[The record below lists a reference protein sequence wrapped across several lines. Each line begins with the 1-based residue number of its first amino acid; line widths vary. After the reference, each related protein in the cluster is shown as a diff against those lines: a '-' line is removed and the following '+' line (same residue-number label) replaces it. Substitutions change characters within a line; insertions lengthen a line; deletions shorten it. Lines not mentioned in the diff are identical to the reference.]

1 VIFPAPFDGRE
12 GINGRRRDPVNVV
25 VRILGSPGDKWEKT
39 RARLVRAPN
48 GMTPSVKI
56 MLRCT
61 DHTRRSKKIQGRDC
75 MRINHNMSA
84 IFANRQLQIVADRAD
99 KTIEKLASGQAINRA
114 GDDASGLAVS
124 EKMRT
129 QINGLFQA
137 EKNAQNGL
145 SFIQVAEGS
154 LSQINDI
161 LQRIRT
167 LSVQSA
173 NGIYSNDDRKQ
184 VQVEVSSLI
193 AEIDRIATSAEFNR
207 MKMLTGVYSKSS
219 TKGSIFFHVGPNS
232 NQRIRTYIATMSA
245 DALNLKTGGN
255 VRSIST
261 VGSANQMIGYVD
273 RALDRLNRQRAELGA
288 YYNRMENTT
297 NALQLSYENMMA
309 ADSRIRDADMAAEMV
324 EFTKNQILVQSG
336 VAMLAQ
342 ANAKPKLMI
351 GLLAN

>member
-1 VIFPAPFDGRE
+1 
-12 GINGRRRDPVNVV
+12 
-25 VRILGSPGDKWEKT
+25 
-39 RARLVRAPN
+39 
-48 GMTPSVKI
+48 
-56 MLRCT
+56 
-61 DHTRRSKKIQGRDC
+61 

-84 IFANRQLQIVADRAD
+84 IFANRQLQIVSQRAD

-161 LQRIRT
+161 LQRIRS

-173 NGIYSNDDRKQ
+173 NGIYSNNDREQ

-193 AEIDRIATSAEFNR
+193 EEVDRIATSAEFNR
-207 MKMLTGVYSKSS
+207 MKMLTGTFSRSSKS
-219 TKGSIFFHVGPNS
+219 GSMFFHVGPNS
-232 NQRIRTYIATMSA
+232 NQRIRAYITTMSA
-245 DALNLKTGGN
+245 EAMQLKAGGK
-255 VRSIST
+255 VQSIST
-261 VGSANQMIGYVD
+261 VGNANKMIGVID
-273 RALDRLNRQRAELGA
+273 LALDKLNRQRAELGA

-297 NALQLSYENMMA
+297 RSLSLSYENMLA
-309 ADSRIRDADMAAEMV
+309 ADSRIRDTDMAAEMV

-336 VAMLAQ
+336 VSMLVQ
-342 ANAKPKLMI
+342 ANNKPQLILKL
-351 GLLAN
+351 LQ

>member
-1 VIFPAPFDGRE
+1 
-12 GINGRRRDPVNVV
+12 
-25 VRILGSPGDKWEKT
+25 
-39 RARLVRAPN
+39 
-48 GMTPSVKI
+48 
-56 MLRCT
+56 
-61 DHTRRSKKIQGRDC
+61 

-84 IFANRQLQIVADRAD
+84 IFANRQLQLVAERADR
-99 KTIEKLASGQAINRA
+99 TIEKLASGQAINRA

-193 AEIDRIATSAEFNR
+193 EEVDRIATSAEFNR
-207 MKMLTGVYSKSS
+207 MKMLTGTFARKSR
-219 TKGSIFFHVGPNS
+219 TGSIFFHVGANS
-232 NQRIRTYIATMSA
+232 NQRIRAFIATMSSTA
-245 DALNLKTGGN
+245 MNLRAGTAI
-255 VRSIST
+255 RSIST
-261 VGSANQMIGYVD
+261 VGSANQMIGFVD
-273 RALDRLNRQRAELGA
+273 SALDRLNRQRAELGA
-288 YYNRMENTT
+288 YYNRMENTIH
-297 NALQLSYENMMA
+297 ALSLSHENMMA
-309 ADSRIRDADMAAEMV
+309 ADSRIRDTDMAAEMV

-336 VAMLAQ
+336 ISMLAQ
-342 ANAKPKLMI
+342 ANSKPKLIMQ
-351 GLLAN
+351 LLT

>member
-1 VIFPAPFDGRE
+1 
-12 GINGRRRDPVNVV
+12 
-25 VRILGSPGDKWEKT
+25 
-39 RARLVRAPN
+39 
-48 GMTPSVKI
+48 
-56 MLRCT
+56 
-61 DHTRRSKKIQGRDC
+61 

-84 IFANRQLQIVADRAD
+84 IFANRQLQLVASRTDRS
-99 KTIEKLASGQAINRA
+99 IEKLASGQAINRA

-161 LQRIRT
+161 LQRIRM

-173 NGIYSNDDRKQ
+173 NGIYSNEDRKQ

-193 AEIDRIATSAEFNR
+193 EEVDRIATSAEFNR
-207 MKMLTGVYSKSS
+207 MKMLTGVFAKTSKV
-219 TKGSIFFHVGPNS
+219 GSIFFHVGANS
-232 NQRIRTYIATMSA
+232 NQRIRAYITTMSA
-245 DALNLKTGGN
+245 TALNLKQGAQ

-261 VGSANQMIGYVD
+261 VGTANQMIGYVD
-273 RALDRLNRQRAELGA
+273 LALDKLNRQRAELGA
-288 YYNRMENTT
+288 YYNRMENTSK
-297 NALQLSYENMMA
+297 ALSLSYENMLA

-336 VAMLAQ
+336 VSMLGQ
-342 ANAKPKLMI
+342 ANTRPQLILKL
-351 GLLAN
+351 LQ